1 MENEKKDGFVIITRE
16 YQVCHEYAGM
26 DIVATTTSLKKA
38 WDICEKLREVYG
50 KDDDIQMNLYYDDDV
65 NDKYAEV
72 LKEIV

>member
-1 MENEKKDGFVIITRE
+1 MENNKKDGFVIITRE
-16 YQVCHEYAGM
+16 YMVNYEYAGM

-65 NDKYAEV
+65 NPEYAEI
-72 LKEIV
+72 LKGIV

>member
-1 MENEKKDGFVIITRE
+1 
-16 YQVCHEYAGM
+16 M

-65 NDKYAEV
+65 NPEYAEI
-72 LKEIV
+72 LKGIV

>member
-1 MENEKKDGFVIITRE
+1 MENDKKDGFVIITRE
-16 YQVCHEYAGM
+16 YMVNYEYAGM

-38 WDICEKLREVYG
+38 CGICEKLQEVYG

-65 NDKYAEV
+65 NPKYAEI